1 MAPLARRLTRRLVL
15 TLFVLWGA
23 ATLAFAGMRLV
34 PGDPA
39 RIIAGGVQANA
50 TPEVLDAIR
59 DQYGLREPVAVQY
72 ALFLG
77 RLLRADLG
85 GSYQLGRP
93 VSRVIGEQIGP
104 TLSLAAGAALLGFC
118 LAVALA
124 LMTAGRPRVRAISRT
139 LEFCSISTPN
149 FWIGILLLAGFSFH
163 LRWFPVLGD
172 AGAAALVLPCAA
184 LALPIA
190 GVLAQVTRE
199 GLERALDQPFA
210 LTARSRGAT
219 EHRIRVRHALRHA
232 ALPVLTLSG
241 WVLGELLA
249 GTVVVETVFARQ
261 GLGHVVV
268 AAVRGR
274 DFPVVTGVVVLSA
287 LTFSLINTGLDLLY
301 GLVDP
306 RIREAVA

>member
-1 MAPLARRLTRRLVL
+1 VAPLAIRLARRLAL

-59 DQYGLREPVAVQY
+59 DQYGLREPVGVQY
-72 ALFLG
+72 VLFLG

-93 VSRVIGEQIGP
+93 VSSVIGEQLGS
-104 TLSLAAGAALLGFC
+104 TLSLATGAAVLGFC

-124 LMTAGRPRVRAISRT
+124 LLTAGRPRARAISRV

-149 FWIGILLLAGFSFH
+149 FWIGILLLAAFSFR

-172 AGAAALVLPCAA
+172 EGAAALVLPCAA

-219 EHRIRVRHALRHA
+219 ENRIRARHALRHA

-287 LTFSLINTGLDLLY
+287 LTFSLINIGLDLLY

-306 RIREAVA
+306 RVREAAA